1 MWFCAI
7 VIAFFSSLF
16 WGCLGFLYLM
26 VAVSIRIRYMTNLS
40 RGLIFG
46 VAFFEIDFME
56 YLLVILV
63 KVCCDDLVI

>member
-1 MWFCAI
+1 
-7 VIAFFSSLF
+7 
-16 WGCLGFLYLM
+16 M